1 MGNKAVIAR
10 LEAEGQARAMMDH
23 PNISKIFDA
32 ASQGR
37 ER

>member
-1 MGNKAVIAR
+1 MGTKAFIAR
-10 LEAEGQARAMMDH
+10 LGAKHQARAMMDH
-23 PNISKIFDA
+23 PNIAKIFDA